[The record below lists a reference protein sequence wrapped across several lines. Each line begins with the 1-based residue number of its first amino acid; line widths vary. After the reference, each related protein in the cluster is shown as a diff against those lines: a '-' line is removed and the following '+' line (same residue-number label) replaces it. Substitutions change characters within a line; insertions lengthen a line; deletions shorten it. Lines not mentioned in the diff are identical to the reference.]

1 MQHAARIIL
10 QLHSNAVGF
19 LDDVPISQNEA
30 LRVDNDAGTQRA
42 LSQRASSALSSLTAR
57 ATKETIKKV
66 VERIFVFPAG
76 ITTAS
81 ALRLDRRLSVDVDD
95 AGLQLLRDLGEL
107 TGKLLRRGNAESGG
121 VGNLLGF
128 LPFHAVGN
136 YGPNQDSESQSG
148 QNGESVRGTI
158 CLQTHP

>member
-76 ITTAS
+76 IATAS
-81 ALRLDRRLSVDVDD
+81 PLSLDRRLSVDVHD
-95 AGLQLLRDLGEL
+95 AGLQLLRNLGEL
-107 TGKLLRRGNAESGG
+107 TGKLLRRGNAESGSIRSS
-121 VGNLLGF
+121 LRF

-136 YGPNQDSESQSG
+136 YGPNQYTESQRG
-148 QNGESVRGTI
+148 QNREGVRETI